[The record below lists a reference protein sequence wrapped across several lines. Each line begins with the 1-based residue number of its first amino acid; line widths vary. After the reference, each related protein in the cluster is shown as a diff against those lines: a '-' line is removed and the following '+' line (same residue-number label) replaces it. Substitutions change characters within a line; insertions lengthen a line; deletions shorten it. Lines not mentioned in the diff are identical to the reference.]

1 MEALMASG
9 ILLII
14 VVAVTSAITAGQQ
27 HAYEARQRIAAT
39 LAAEELM
46 GRLLTEPY
54 DNLSSWNGHTEHVGT
69 MVDMYGQAMPASFD
83 MVGREVI
90 VNTELRTLG
99 GPGVN
104 IRGRNIVIRAFDAD
118 DRELASL
125 SRFVPEPQA

>member
-1 MEALMASG
+1 MASG

-54 DNLSSWNGHTEHVGT
+54 DNLSFWNGHTEHVGT
-69 MVDMYGQAMPASFD
+69 MTDMHGQSMPASFD

-90 VNTELRTLG
+90 INTELRTLG

-104 IRGRNIVIRAFDAD
+104 IRGRSILIRAFDAD
-118 DRELASL
+118 GRELAGL